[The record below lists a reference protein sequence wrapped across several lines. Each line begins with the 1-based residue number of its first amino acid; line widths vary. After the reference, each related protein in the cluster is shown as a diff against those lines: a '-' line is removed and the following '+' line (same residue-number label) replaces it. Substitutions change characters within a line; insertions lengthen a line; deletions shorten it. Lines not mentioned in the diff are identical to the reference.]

1 MLEKCVAT
9 FFAFSF
15 VLTLV
20 PQPAAAQPTH
30 RTIPM
35 RTPDGQPDISGS
47 ELEQQ
52 GRELRR

>member
-20 PQPAAAQPTH
+20 PQPAAAQPTD